1 MSSRGSVGSRREK
14 PRRWG
19 DTAPWRRKINA
30 AVGKPPTTMASH
42 SEGTLSWA
50 LPTKRKIGFIYY

>member
-30 AVGKPPTTMASH
+30 AVDKPPTTMASH
-42 SEGTLSWA
+42 SEGTLS
-50 LPTKRKIGFIYY
+50 